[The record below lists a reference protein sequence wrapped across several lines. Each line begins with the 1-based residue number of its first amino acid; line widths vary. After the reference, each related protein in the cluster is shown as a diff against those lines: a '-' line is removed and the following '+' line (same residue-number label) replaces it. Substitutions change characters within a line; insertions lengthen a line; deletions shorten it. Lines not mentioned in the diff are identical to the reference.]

1 MSNNYEKAY
10 TEVLEILKYLPK
22 EEYEKIPEERIEFF
36 KNNCAKDYSFKF
48 DISKTLEEQKFL
60 KETNSIIIIL
70 FRDYFATDKQKE
82 KLQKILLENE
92 RKYQEKQKEI
102 YNPDKLFEK
111 PNTMK
116 IENETQ
122 NNKTANMQLIE
133 VKNESKLRLIFEK
146 IISWIKNLKK

>member
-1 MSNNYEKAY
+1 MRKTIINSINEKIESYEEEKERY
-10 TEVLEILKYLPK
+10 TLEIQ
-22 EEYEKIPEERIEFF
+22 R
-36 KNNCAKDYSFKF
+36 
-48 DISKTLEEQKFL
+48 
-60 KETNSIIIIL
+60 
-70 FRDYFATDKQKE
+70 KQE
-82 KLQKILLENE
+82 LLQKILLENE

-116 IENETQ
+116 IENEAQ

-133 VKNESKLRLIFEK
+133 VQNESKLRLIFEK